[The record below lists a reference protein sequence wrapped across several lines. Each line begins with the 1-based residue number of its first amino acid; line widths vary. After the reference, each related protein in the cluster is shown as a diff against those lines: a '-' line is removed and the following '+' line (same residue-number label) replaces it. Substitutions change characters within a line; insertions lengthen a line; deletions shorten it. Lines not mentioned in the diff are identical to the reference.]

1 MVDVVRLS
9 KLIISLNRGKRK
21 YYQKGSDSLP
31 KMYTCE
37 EIAEMYGVKIFTV
50 WDWIKRKKI
59 KALKIGREYRIREED
74 LKAFEESAS
83 TIKS

>member
-1 MVDVVRLS
+1 MS
-9 KLIISLNRGKRK
+9 
-21 YYQKGSDSLP
+21 
-31 KMYTCE
+31 KMYTCD
-37 EIAEMYGVKIFTV
+37 EIAEIYGVKIFTV

-74 LKAFEESAS
+74 LKDFEESAS

>member
-1 MVDVVRLS
+1 
-9 KLIISLNRGKRK
+9 
-21 YYQKGSDSLP
+21 
-31 KMYTCE
+31 MYTCE

-74 LKAFEESAS
+74 LKEFEESAS

>member
-1 MVDVVRLS
+1 MS
-9 KLIISLNRGKRK
+9 
-21 YYQKGSDSLP
+21 

-37 EIAEMYGVKIFTV
+37 EIAKMYGVKIFTV

-59 KALKIGREYRIREED
+59 KALKIGREYRIKEED
-74 LKAFEESAS
+74 LKAFEESSA

>member
-9 KLIISLNRGKRK
+9 KLIILLNRGKRK
-21 YYQKGSDSLP
+21 YYQKGSDELS

-59 KALKIGREYRIREED
+59 KALKIGREYRIKEED
-74 LKAFEESAS
+74 LKAFEESSA